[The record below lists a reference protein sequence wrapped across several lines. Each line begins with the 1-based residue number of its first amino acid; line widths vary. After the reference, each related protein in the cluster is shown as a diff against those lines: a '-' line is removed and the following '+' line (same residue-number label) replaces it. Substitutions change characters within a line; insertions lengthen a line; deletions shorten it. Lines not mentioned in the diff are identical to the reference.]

1 MKLKEETKKPKKT
14 ARTKTKQ
21 VTSIAAEAKISEKKE
36 LRTAKGPLRLNEF
49 IETNPSLWCI
59 SWALMWRAM
68 VLCLTVYISIILL
81 ISFASL
87 MISSIFQLSA

>member
-1 MKLKEETKKPKKT
+1 MKLKEETKKPKKIT
-14 ARTKTKQ
+14 KAKTKQ
-21 VTSIAAEAKISEKKE
+21 VTSIAAETRISEKKE
-36 LRTAKGPLRLNEF
+36 IKINKGPLRLNEF

-68 VLCLTVYISIILL
+68 VLCLSMYISIILL